1 MTRRRA
7 WLLAAA
13 LAAPIGLA
21 AAGEVTVTTVVSDGR
36 VLASFAAPSA
46 WTADIKELVRSG
58 LVLTFSF
65 DVELRRPAMLFDSTL
80 ARVRIGSSVK
90 FDNLTGTYQLS
101 RLRDGR
107 VVQSEPAH
115 QEAPVRDWMTAFDRV
130 PLEVAAPLE
139 PNAEYYVRVRL
150 YCSPRR
156 TVSIW
161 SIWPFGRDDG
171 SGRADFTYIR

>member
-1 MTRRRA
+1 
-7 WLLAAA
+7 
-13 LAAPIGLA
+13 
-21 AAGEVTVTTVVSDGR
+21 
-36 VLASFAAPSA
+36 
-46 WTADIKELVRSG
+46 
-58 LVLTFSF
+58 
-65 DVELRRPAMLFDSTL
+65 
-80 ARVRIGSSVK
+80 
-90 FDNLTGTYQLS
+90 
-101 RLRDGR
+101 
-107 VVQSEPAH
+107 
-115 QEAPVRDWMTAFDRV
+115 MTAFDRV

>member
-1 MTRRRA
+1 M
-7 WLLAAA
+7 
-13 LAAPIGLA
+13 
-21 AAGEVTVTTVVSDGR
+21 
-36 VLASFAAPSA
+36 
-46 WTADIKELVRSG
+46 
-58 LVLTFSF
+58 
-65 DVELRRPAMLFDSTL
+65 
-80 ARVRIGSSVK
+80 K
-90 FDNLTGTYQLS
+90 FDNLTGKYQLS

-115 QEAPVRDWMTAFDRV
+115 QEGPVRDWMTAFDRV
-130 PLEVAAPLE
+130 PLEVGAPLE

-161 SIWPFGRDDG
+161 SIWPFGRDDA